1 MNQPAARTAMVL
13 SGGGDYG
20 AFGVGVLKTLFA
32 GRSPATDYSPLSPE
46 IFTGTS
52 VGAFNASLMAA
63 QKCSC
68 LDAAM
73 HLEDVWL
80 NRVAERAGECGNAIF
95 RIRGNLSDLADTG
108 CLRDPLALAA
118 RFAGDTV
125 VLGTYALAR
134 TANFLA
140 SSNEP
145 LEDRIMALVNI
156 GSFVDSAPYESL
168 LRDVIDEAD
177 IRQSSRALRV
187 IATNWVAGK
196 ARHFSN
202 SDFHDG
208 RGIRAV
214 VASTAIPG
222 VFPPVRIDH
231 EIYVDGG
238 VVENTPL
245 SAAIGAGG
253 ENLHVIYLD
262 PKPGVTRL
270 RGEPNT
276 IDTML
281 RVYYIMLATKISEDI
296 ESARWINAGLD
307 AVSNFRE
314 DQEVSDAAL
323 RNFTRVAGTLLQEG
337 KRRTYKRLV
346 IHRYFPEAALGGN
359 LGMLDF
365 GIDAIAD
372 MIAEGE
378 RAALLHDCKHN
389 GCVL

>member
-1 MNQPAARTAMVL
+1 MVL
-13 SGGGDYG
+13 SGGGAYG

-32 GRSPATDYSPLSPE
+32 GRSPATDYSPIAPE

-52 VGAFNASLMAA
+52 VGAFNASLMTA
-63 QKCSC
+63 QPCGC

-73 HLEDVWL
+73 QLEDIWL
-80 NRVAERAGECGNAIF
+80 NRVAERLGECGNAIF
-95 RIRGNLSDLADTG
+95 RIRGNVSDLFDTG
-108 CLRDPLALAA
+108 CLRHPLTLAT
-118 RFAGDTV
+118 RFADDSIA
-125 VLGTYALAR
+125 LGGYALAR

-156 GSFVDSAPYESL
+156 GNFVDSTPYESL
-168 LRDVIDEAD
+168 LRALIDEAQ
-177 IRQSSRALRV
+177 IRQSSRVLRV
-187 IATNWVAGK
+187 IATNWVRGK
-196 ARHFSN
+196 AQHFSN

-245 SAAIGAGG
+245 SAAIEAGG

-262 PKPGVTRL
+262 PRPGVTRL

-307 AVSNFRE
+307 ALRNFRE
-314 DQEVSDAAL
+314 DQEVPDAAL
-323 RNFTRVAGTLLQEG
+323 RNFTRVAGTLLKEG
-337 KRRTYKRLV
+337 KKRIYKRLV
-346 IHRYFPEAALGGN
+346 IHRYFPETALGGN

-365 GIDAIAD
+365 SIDAIAN

-378 RAALLHDCKHN
+378 RVALLHDCKHN